1 MRSQCNFQWT
11 IKRRIPSNSRD
22 WKKRRKIG
30 SSFLHDLAEFSR
42 SPSNLLQEQSG
53 ASRRSHSVVSFL
65 HHRDSTA
72 ASRVGGDESSDLL
85 GLTVVLLGLYC
96 RIWTEALSERLL
108 CHLGCP
114 PPLCYTVLKTSGE
127 GCFKTRAGILRH
139 IAEMSGFQCYCC
151 EEALPVRKVISP
163 RCCHSWWRDCNLS
176 ERAMMSNSRLP
187 LFGLCFIDIRLG

>member
-30 SSFLHDLAEFSR
+30 SSFLHELAELSR

-53 ASRRSHSVVSFL
+53 TSRRSHSVVFFPPSQRFY
-65 HHRDSTA
+65 SCIQ
-72 ASRVGGDESSDLL
+72 GGRGWVFRLVESN
-85 GLTVVLLGLYC
+85 GGFTQLYC
-96 RIWTEALSERLL
+96 RIWTEARRRGFSVTSAA
-108 CHLGCP
+108 P

-127 GCFKTRAGILRH
+127 DCFKTRAGILRH

-163 RCCHSWWRDCNLS
+163 RCCHSWWRDCNLT